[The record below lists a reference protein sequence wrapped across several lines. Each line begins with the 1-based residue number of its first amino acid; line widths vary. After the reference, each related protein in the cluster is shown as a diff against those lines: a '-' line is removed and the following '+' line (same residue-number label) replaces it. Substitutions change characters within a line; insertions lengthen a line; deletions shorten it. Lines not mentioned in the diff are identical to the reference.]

1 MLDLKTIYKNGRFA
15 HKNRAISFP
24 KFLLLE
30 NIDYIKNWQQ
40 VDIKKYH
47 QTTINLN
54 ICIN

>member
-1 MLDLKTIYKNGRFA
+1 MLDLKAIYTIGRFA
-15 HKNRAISFP
+15 HKNRAISLP